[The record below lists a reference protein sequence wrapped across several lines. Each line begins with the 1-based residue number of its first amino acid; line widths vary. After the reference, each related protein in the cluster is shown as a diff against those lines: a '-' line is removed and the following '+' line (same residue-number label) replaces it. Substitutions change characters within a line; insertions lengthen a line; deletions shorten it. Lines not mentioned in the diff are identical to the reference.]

1 MSGCAP
7 RHDRC
12 HPLDKLRPI
21 DAAIQGALVGL
32 RGTGQRARPK
42 SDQRS
47 NSGVEQAV
55 AEAVVSGADADP
67 GVLAAHEVGGDDAVL
82 VLAEQDLQLAPL

>member
-1 MSGCAP
+1 
-7 RHDRC
+7 
-12 HPLDKLRPI
+12 L
-21 DAAIQGALVGL
+21 
-32 RGTGQRARPK
+32 
-42 SDQRS
+42 

>member
-1 MSGCAP
+1 MTDVTLSTSSGP
-7 RHDRC
+7 SMRRF
-12 HPLDKLRPI
+12 R
-21 DAAIQGALVGL
+21 ALVGL

-82 VLAEQDLQLAPL
+82 VLAEQALQLAPL